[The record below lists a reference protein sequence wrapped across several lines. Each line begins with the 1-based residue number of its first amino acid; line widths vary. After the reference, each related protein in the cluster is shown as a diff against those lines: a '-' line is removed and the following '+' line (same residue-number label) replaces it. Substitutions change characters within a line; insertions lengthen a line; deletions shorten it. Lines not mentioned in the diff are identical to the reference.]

1 MNIDAQTE
9 QEKMALIKENNELF
23 LDLVNA
29 HQTKDAADIVSEFT
43 RMRVR
48 ESSFVERILPSQKLS
63 NDQLDKQVYTEHP
76 VKISEREPGT
86 PASYTVPYGGMPE
99 EFYFR
104 GDRYA
109 VHFDRIMTP
118 KFLKDVGELRTTEMD
133 IRQII
138 ADNSALDMDDHL
150 DSKFIETVLTIV
162 SNGAANLANPNAGE
176 NVIQPIT
183 GVVQNQH
190 IAAPISRETIFDMMK
205 IQPKSPTRAETATV
219 LLNNITVKEIAKFGR
234 DEFGGDLAQEVMING
249 FAERTFGG
257 ARFLVTIKHEL
268 VPDNVFFLFMDPKY
282 MGKHF
287 TLEDTTLN
295 LEKRAFMLEFFSYRE
310 CGMTIGNIS
319 SVARVRIEP

>member
-1 MNIDAQTE
+1 MSTDAEIRQ
-9 QEKMALIKENNELF
+9 NNQLF
-23 LDLVNA
+23 LDLLDSG
-29 HQTKDAADIVSEFT
+29 QTKEAADIATEFT

-48 ESSFVERILPSQKLS
+48 ESAFVERILPSQRLS
-63 NDQLDKQVYTEHP
+63 NDQLDKQVTTEHP
-76 VKISEREPGT
+76 VKIVEREPGN
-86 PASYTVPYGGMPE
+86 PASFTVPYGGMPE

-118 KFLKDVGELRTTEMD
+118 KFLKDVGELRTTEYD

-138 ADNSALDMDDHL
+138 SDNAALDMDEHL

-162 SNGAANLANPNAGE
+162 SNGAADLATPNAGE
-176 NVIQPIT
+176 NVTQPIT

-190 IAAPISRETIFDMMK
+190 IAAPISRDTIFDSLK
-205 IQPKSPTRAETATV
+205 LLPQTPTRAETATV
-219 LLNNITVKEIAKFGR
+219 LCNNITIKDVAKFGR
-234 DEFGGDLAQEVMING
+234 DEFGGDLSQEVMING

-257 ARFLVTIKHEL
+257 ARWLVTIKHEL
-268 VPDNVFFLFMDPKY
+268 VPNNVFFHFTEPKY
-282 MGKHF
+282 IGKHF
-287 TLEDTTLN
+287 TLEDTTMH

-310 CGMTIGNIS
+310 MGLTIGNIA

>member
-1 MNIDAQTE
+1 MSTDAEIRQ
-9 QEKMALIKENNELF
+9 NNQLF
-23 LDLVNA
+23 LDLLESG
-29 HQTKDAADIVSEFT
+29 QTKEAADIATEFT

-48 ESSFVERILPSQKLS
+48 ESAFVERILPSQRLS
-63 NDQLDKQVYTEHP
+63 NDQLDKQVFTEHP
-76 VKISEREPGT
+76 VKIVEREPGN
-86 PASYTVPYGGMPE
+86 PASFTVPYGGMPE

-118 KFLKDVGELRTTEMD
+118 KFLKDVGELRTTEYD

-138 ADNSALDMDDHL
+138 SDNAALDMDEHL

-162 SNGAANLANPNAGE
+162 SNGAADLDTPNGGE
-176 NVIQPIT
+176 NITQPIT

-190 IAAPISRETIFDMMK
+190 IAAPISRDTIFDSLK
-205 IQPKSPTRAETATV
+205 VLPQTPTRAETATV
-219 LLNNITVKEIAKFGR
+219 LCNNITIKDVAKFGR

-257 ARFLVTIKHEL
+257 ARWLVTIKHEL
-268 VPDNVFFLFMDPKY
+268 VPNNVFFHFTEPKY
-282 MGKHF
+282 VGKHF
-287 TLEDTTLN
+287 TLEDTTMH

-310 CGMTIGNIS
+310 MGLTIGNIA

>member
-1 MNIDAQTE
+1 MSDIAEIRQ
-9 QEKMALIKENNELF
+9 NNQLF
-23 LDLVNA
+23 LDLLDGG
-29 HQTKDAADIVSEFT
+29 QTKEAADIATEFT

-63 NDQLDKQVYTEHP
+63 NDQLDKQVFTEHP
-76 VKISEREPGT
+76 VKVVEREPGN

-118 KFLKDVGELRTTEMD
+118 KFLKDVGELRTTEYD

-138 ADNSALDMDDHL
+138 SDNAALDMDEHL
-150 DSKFIETVLTIV
+150 DSKFIETILTIV
-162 SNGAANLANPNAGE
+162 SNGGADLDDQTVNE
-176 NVIQPIT
+176 NVAQPVT
-183 GVVQNQH
+183 GSVQSQH
-190 IAAPISRETIFDMMK
+190 IAAAISRETIFDMMK
-205 IQPKSPTRAETATV
+205 VLPQTPTRAETATV
-219 LLNNITVKEIAKFGR
+219 LCNNITIKDVAKFGR

-257 ARFLVTIKHEL
+257 ARWIVTIKHEL
-268 VPDNVFFLFMDPKY
+268 VPNNTFFLFTEPKY
-282 MGKHF
+282 IGKHF
-287 TLEDTTLN
+287 TLEDTTMH

-310 CGMTIGNIS
+310 CGLTIGNIA

>member
-1 MNIDAQTE
+1 MSDLAEIRQTN
-9 QEKMALIKENNELF
+9 QLF
-23 LDLVNA
+23 LDLLESGQV
-29 HQTKDAADIVSEFT
+29 KEAADIATEFT

-48 ESSFVERILPSQKLS
+48 ESAFVERILPSQKLS
-63 NDQLDKQVYTEHP
+63 NDQLDKQVFTEHP
-76 VKISEREPGT
+76 VKVVEREPGN

-118 KFLKDVGELRTTEMD
+118 KFLKDVGELRTTEYD

-138 ADNSALDMDDHL
+138 SDNAALDMDEHL

-162 SNGAANLANPNAGE
+162 SNGAADLDTPNGGE
-176 NVIQPIT
+176 NVAQPVT

-190 IAAPISRETIFDMMK
+190 IAADISRETIFDMMK
-205 IQPKSPTRAETATV
+205 VLPQTPTRAETATV
-219 LLNNITVKEIAKFGR
+219 LLNNITIKDVAKFGR

-257 ARFLVTIKHEL
+257 ARWIVTIKHEL
-268 VPDNVFFLFMDPKY
+268 VPNNVFFLFTEPKY
-282 MGKHF
+282 IGKHF
-287 TLEDTTLN
+287 TLEDTTMH

-310 CGMTIGNIS
+310 CGLTIGNIA
-319 SVARVRIEP
+319 SVARVRIEA